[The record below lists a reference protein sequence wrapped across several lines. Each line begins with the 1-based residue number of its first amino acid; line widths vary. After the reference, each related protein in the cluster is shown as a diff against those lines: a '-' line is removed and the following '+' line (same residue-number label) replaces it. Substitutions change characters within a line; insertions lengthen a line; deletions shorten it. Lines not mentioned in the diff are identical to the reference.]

1 MKKFFVE
8 LSIEDS
14 ELAEVL
20 HELEEARET
29 IYRCYERLR
38 DMDVVV
44 LRGANETPSAATDGA
59 GITGS
64 QSRRKAGV
72 RNDA

>member
-8 LSIEDS
+8 LSVDDR
-14 ELAEVL
+14 ELTEVL

-44 LRGANETPSAATDGA
+44 LRSADETPSAATDGA

-64 QSRRKAGV
+64 QVHESV
-72 RNDA
+72 L